1 MKRLITLFFIFIF
14 AIIFT
19 ISCSTKTDTQN
30 AAETSASTDNSLQ
43 KIKERGKLVL
53 GLDDTFAPMGFRDEE
68 GNIVGFDIDLA
79 KEVANRLG
87 VELVAKPIDWSSV
100 VLSLKKG
107 DVDVV
112 WNGFAI
118 SESRKEQVNFSK
130 PYLNNRLMI
139 VKYAGRDDIKTKD
152 DLKGKVLGVQTG
164 SSNYESLEADPISKE
179 TKEIRQYD
187 VYANAFLD
195 LEAQRIDAVIVD
207 EIVARYYISKE
218 NANFEILEE
227 YPITSKYFGVGVK
240 KENMALLNAIDKT
253 LDEMRADGKA
263 SEIATKWFGKDV
275 FIKG

>member
-1 MKRLITLFFIFIF
+1 MKRIITLFFIFIF
-14 AIIFT
+14 AI
-19 ISCSTKTDTQN
+19 SCSKTQN
-30 AAETSASTDNSLQ
+30 ESQASSAADNSLQ
-43 KIKERGKLVL
+43 KVKESGKLVL

-87 VELVAKPIDWSSV
+87 VELVAKPVDWSSV

-118 SESRKEQVNFSK
+118 NETRKEQVNFTK

-139 VKYAGRDDIKTKD
+139 VKNADRADIKTKD
-152 DLKGKVLGVQTG
+152 DLKGKILGVQTG

-187 VYANAFLD
+187 IYANAFLD
-195 LEAQRIDAVIVD
+195 LEAKRIDAVIVD

-218 NANFEILEE
+218 NADFELLEK
-227 YPITSKYFGVGVK
+227 YPITAKSFGVGVRK
-240 KENMALLNAIDKT
+240 TDTELLNAIDKA
-253 LDEMRADGKA
+253 LDDMRDDGKA
-263 SEIATKWFGKDV
+263 AEISTKWFGKDIFV
-275 FIKG
+275 K

>member
-1 MKRLITLFFIFIF
+1 MKRIITLFFIFIF
-14 AIIFT
+14 AI
-19 ISCSTKTDTQN
+19 SCSKTQN
-30 AAETSASTDNSLQ
+30 ASQASSSADNSLQ
-43 KIKERGKLVL
+43 KVKESGKLVL

-87 VELVAKPIDWSSV
+87 VELVAKPVDWSSV

-118 SESRKEQVNFSK
+118 NETRKEQVNFTK

-139 VKYAGRDDIKTKD
+139 VKNADRADIKTKD
-152 DLKGKVLGVQTG
+152 DLKGKILGVQTG

-187 VYANAFLD
+187 IYANAFLD
-195 LEAQRIDAVIVD
+195 LEAKRIDAVIVD

-218 NANFEILEE
+218 NADFELLEE
-227 YPITSKYFGVGVK
+227 YPITAKSFGVGVRK
-240 KENMALLNAIDKT
+240 TDTELLNAIDKA
-253 LDEMRADGKA
+253 LDDMRDDGKA
-263 SEIATKWFGKDV
+263 AEISTKWFGKDV
-275 FIKG
+275 FVRG